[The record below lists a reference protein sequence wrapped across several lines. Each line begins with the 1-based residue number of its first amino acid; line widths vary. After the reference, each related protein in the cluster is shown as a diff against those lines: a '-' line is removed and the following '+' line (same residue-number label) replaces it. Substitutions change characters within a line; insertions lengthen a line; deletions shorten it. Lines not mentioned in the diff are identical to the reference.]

1 MRILFML
8 LAMSLQFTA
17 FGALLYQNIGGVYYL
32 LDEDSRTAAVTFR
45 GYDIHVED
53 GWMYFDALEL
63 YQGDVVIPSS
73 VSYGGVDYAVTSI
86 GNYAFAG
93 SSYMTSLRIPSSVVS
108 IGYSIASRC
117 NSLEFYSVDAENPSF
132 FSYDGVLYSRSPLAL
147 FLSPRAKSGTVTVYD
162 GITELRSSAFQYCS
176 YISSVK
182 IPSSVKSI
190 KDGAFANCTSL
201 AAVALPSSVKS
212 IGNRAFFM
220 CESLSEIT
228 IPSSVETIDDNAFY
242 GCASLATVRNCS
254 SLLPIV
260 AGESSYGGVALYASE
275 VLPCV
280 PTSVADGS
288 ALRVYSSA
296 SGVVVENGE
305 GLRVRVFGYNGALVY
320 SGMVVGRRLELP
332 LASGVYLVRVGDV
345 SVKIVLGN

>member
-1 MRILFML
+1 MRTLFTL
-8 LAMSLQFTA
+8 LALLFQFTA
-17 FGALLYQNIGGVYYL
+17 FGALLYQNIDSVYYL

-53 GWMYFDALEL
+53 GWMYFDASEL

-93 SSYMTSLRIPSSVVS
+93 SYMTSLRIPSSVVS
-108 IGYSIASRC
+108 IGYSIASLC
-117 NSLEFYSVDAENPSF
+117 KSLESYSVDAENPSF

-176 YISSVK
+176 YISFVK

-201 AAVALPSSVKS
+201 VGIELPADLRRIEVSTFYLCK
-212 IGNRAFFM
+212 
-220 CESLSEIT
+220 SLSEIT
-228 IPSSVETIDDNAFY
+228 IPSYVKTIDDHAFY
-242 GCASLATVRNCS
+242 GCESLATVRNCS
-254 SLLPIV
+254 SLPIV

-296 SGVVVENGE
+296 SDVVVENGE

-320 SGMVVGRRLELP
+320 SGMVTGRRLELP

>member
-17 FGALLYQNIGGVYYL
+17 FGALLYQNIDSVYYL
-32 LDEDSRTAAVTFR
+32 LDEDSRTAAVTCR
-45 GYDIHVED
+45 GYDIDGED
-53 GWMYFDALEL
+53 GWMYFDASEL
-63 YQGDVVIPSS
+63 YQGGVVIPSS

-108 IGYSIASRC
+108 IGYSIASLC
-117 NSLEFYSVDAENPSF
+117 NSLESYSVDAENPSF

-201 AAVALPSSVKS
+201 ARIELPADLRRIEVSTFYLCK
-212 IGNRAFFM
+212 
-220 CESLSEIT
+220 SLSEIT
-228 IPSSVETIDDNAFY
+228 IPSYVKTIDDHAFY

-254 SLLPIV
+254 SLPIV

-305 GLRVRVFGYNGALVY
+305 GLRIHIFGYNGALVH
-320 SGMVVGRRLELP
+320 SGLVTGRRLELP
-332 LASGVYLVRVGDV
+332 LASGVYLVKVGDV

>member
-1 MRILFML
+1 MRTLFTL
-8 LAMSLQFTA
+8 LALLFQFSV
-17 FGALLYQNIGGVYYL
+17 FGAVLYQNIDGVYYL
-32 LDEDSRTAAVTFR
+32 LDEDSGTAAVTCR
-45 GYDIHVED
+45 GYDIDGED
-53 GWMYFDALEL
+53 GWMYFQASQL

-93 SSYMTSLRIPSSVVS
+93 SSGMTSLRIPSSVVS
-108 IGYSIASRC
+108 IGYSIASLC
-117 NSLEFYSVDAENPSF
+117 NSLASYSVDAENPSF

-147 FLSPRAKSGTVTVYD
+147 LLSPRAKSGVVTVYD
-162 GITELRSSAFQYCS
+162 GITELPSSAFQYCS

-201 AAVALPSSVKS
+201 AAVALPSGVKS

-254 SLLPIV
+254 SLPIS
-260 AGESSYGGVALYASE
+260 AGESGFGSVALYASE

-280 PTSVADGS
+280 STSVADES
-288 ALRVYSSA
+288 AVRVYSSG
-296 SGVVVENGE
+296 SGVVVDGGE
-305 GLRVRVFGYNGALVY
+305 GLRVRVFGYDGTLVH
-320 SGMVVGRRLELP
+320 SGMVIGRRLELP

-345 SVKIVLGN
+345 SFKIVLGN